1 MMLAVGLLLH
11 LFVVE
16 AWLVPE
22 GAEGEEDE
30 RLAASVEPNLRG
42 GDRVLVLRRT
52 VPRPGQLARC
62 VSPSDPSRFVVGR
75 VFGREGDVVDV
86 RGENSFVN
94 GKVLHARQSCT
105 PRMVTEPKTGRG
117 VELSCAWFE
126 SGGTGYAVLSSR
138 SAAPSAS
145 SVPVRVESGT
155 LYLASDN
162 RYLHEDSRD
171 FGLVD
176 ASSCAP
182 VVVRLWGA
190 SPFDEA
196 RRFDRLW

>member
-1 MMLAVGLLLH
+1 MVLAVGLLLH

-22 GAEGEEDE
+22 GEADE
-30 RLAASVEPNLRG
+30 ALAASVEPTLRS

-62 VSPSDPSRFVVGR
+62 ASPTDPSRFVVGR
-75 VFGREGDVVDV
+75 VIGREGDVVDV

-117 VELSCAWFE
+117 LELSCAVFE
-126 SGGTGYAVLSSR
+126 TGGTVYAVLSSR
-138 SAAPSAS
+138 TSAAP
-145 SVPVRVESGT
+145 SVPVRVEAEM
-155 LYLASDN
+155 LFLASDN

-182 VVVRLWGA
+182 VVARLWGA